1 MVYKVLGMFVN
12 IFTADDKY
20 SLFNRDNLRPV
31 IQMQLSQ
38 KQKIYSELVAPF
50 LISTLNFDHF

>member
-1 MVYKVLGMFVN
+1 MFVN

-31 IQMQLSQ
+31 IQMQLSK

-50 LISTLNFDHF
+50 LISALNFDHF